1 MTRSVRDV
9 IASATTVLAS
19 VGVDSP
25 AADARWL
32 LAHVLGVSQ
41 GRLLLVDD
49 ISDAVAKDYDDLVAA
64 RARRVPLQH
73 LTGSASFGPVELAV
87 GPGVF
92 VPRPETELLYA
103 WALEVAEGD
112 SPTIVDLCSGSGALA
127 IALAVSLPRARV
139 HAVERSPIAA
149 QWLRR
154 NVDDA
159 GVTDRVHVH
168 LGDATDSAA
177 VSAFVGG
184 PVDLVVS
191 NPPYVPTGVPVSQEV
206 QADPAE
212 AVFGGGDG
220 MSVITP
226 MVGVIAEILRSGGRV
241 GIEHDDTTSASVVAV
256 MTGSGAFDEVQE
268 HRDLAGRP
276 RFVTARA
283 RMDR

>member
-1 MTRSVRDV
+1 MTRSVRDA

-19 VGVDSP
+19 AGVDSP
-25 AADARWL
+25 AADAQWL
-32 LAHVLGVSQ
+32 LAHILGMSR

-49 ISDAVAKDYDDLVAA
+49 ISDAVAKDYDGLVAA
-64 RARRVPLQH
+64 RARRIPLQY

-92 VPRPETELLYA
+92 IPRPETELLYA
-103 WALEVAEGD
+103 WALEVAEGE

-127 IALAVSLPRARV
+127 IALAVSLPGARV
-139 HAVERSPIAA
+139 YAVERSPIAA

-154 NVDDA
+154 NVDGA
-159 GVTDRVHVH
+159 GVADRVHVH
-168 LGDATDSAA
+168 LGDATDPAA
-177 VSAFVGG
+177 VLAFVGG

-191 NPPYVPTGVPVSQEV
+191 NPPYVPTGMQVPQEV
-206 QADPAE
+206 QADPVD
-212 AVFGGGDG
+212 AVFGGSDG

-226 MVGVIAEILRSGGRV
+226 MVGVISQILRSGGRV
-241 GIEHDDTTSASVVAV
+241 GIEHDDTTSASVVGV
-256 MTGSGAFDEVQE
+256 MTGSGVFDEVQD
-268 HRDLAGRP
+268 HRDLAGRQ